1 MRTTKRSKFAALV
14 VGLALVAGAC
24 SDDSDSTTTTA
35 ATDQTGGGDT
45 TVAPG
50 DETTVPGTD
59 PVSGGGGTVTY
70 AAEQEYVSYN
80 NGTADQN
87 LFAST
92 LVLNMLLPGT
102 YIVKPDLSFELWDD
116 MMVSAGIT
124 VEDPQTVEYVVKP
137 EAVWSDGDPIDCDD
151 FYMAWLAN
159 SGKLEKPNPDFT
171 TPGELDADG
180 NEIPEMLPVFNTAS
194 TTGYDSI
201 ESVECSEDGKT
212 ITTVFAT
219 PYPDWQ
225 GMFGALLPA
234 HIVEANA
241 GVDDIMA
248 VDTTATSADAEA
260 LGDFWSTGFVG
271 VTEGVTISGAWYEI
285 DSFTPGQDLI
295 LKRNEAFWGTPGNLD
310 NIVFLQV
317 PDATQQP
324 AALENGDVQVI
335 TPQPN
340 PDLVAQIEG
349 MEGVTSDITAGTT
362 WEHYDFNQAN
372 KHLAKVEVRQA
383 LALCINRQEIVDTL
397 VVPIL
402 PDAQVL
408 NNRMYVP
415 ESPDYA
421 DNSGD
426 FAVQDIDG
434 AKALLE
440 GAGYTMGDDDVYVD
454 ADGERLSLRLGRRDP
469 NPRRQSTNE
478 LFAEQC
484 AAAGIELTD
493 DPAEDMNAVRL
504 PASDYD
510 IILFAWVSTPFQ
522 SANTSIY
529 SPGGDQNYNSIDI
542 PELTDLF
549 AQANAEFDPAARAD
563 LMNQID
569 TILWENMA
577 TLPLFQFQNM
587 VAFSDTVSGVE
598 FNDPAGVTWNANEWA
613 ITA

>member
-1 MRTTKRSKFAALV
+1 VRTTKRSKFAALV
-14 VGLALVAGAC
+14 VGFALVAGAC

-35 ATDQTGGGDT
+35 ATETTGGGT
-45 TVAPG
+45 A
-50 DETTVPGTD
+50 
-59 PVSGGGGTVTY
+59 TY

-87 LFAST
+87 LFSST
-92 LVLNMLLPGT
+92 LVLNMLLPGSF
-102 YIVKPDLSFELWDD
+102 IVKPDLSFELWDE
-116 MMVSAGIT
+116 MMVSAAIT
-124 VEDPQTVEYVVKP
+124 VDDPQTVEYVVKP

-159 SGKLEKPNPDFT
+159 SGKLEQPNPDFT
-171 TPGELDADG
+171 AAGQLDADG
-180 NEIPEMLPVFNTAS
+180 NEIPETLPVFNTAS

-201 ESVECSEDGKT
+201 ESVTCSDDGKT
-212 ITTVFAT
+212 ITTVYAT

-225 GMFGALLPA
+225 GLFSGLLPA
-234 HIVEANA
+234 HIVENNA
-241 GVDDIMA
+241 GVADIVA
-248 VDTTATSADAEA
+248 VDTEATSDDAEA
-260 LGDFWSTGFVG
+260 LGEFWSTGFIG
-271 VTEGVTISGAWYEI
+271 FDPEITISGAQYNI

-295 LKRNEAFWGTPGNLD
+295 LKRNDAFYGTPGTLD
-310 NIVFLQV
+310 QIVFLQV

-340 PDLVAQIEG
+340 ADLVAQVEG
-349 MEGVTSDITAGTT
+349 MDGVSFDISAGTT

-372 KHLAKVEVRQA
+372 KHLAKLEVRKA
-383 LALCINRQEIVDTL
+383 LALCIDRQEIVDTL
-397 VVPIL
+397 VVPIN

-415 ESPDYA
+415 ESPDYS

-426 FAVQDIDG
+426 FATRDVDG

-440 GAGYTMGDDDVYVD
+440 SAGYTMGDDGVYVD

-484 AAAGIELTD
+484 KEAGIELTD

-510 IILFAWVSTPFQ
+510 IILFAWVATPLQ
-522 SANTSIY
+522 SSNTSIY
-529 SPGGDQNYNSIDI
+529 APGGDQNYNGIDI
-542 PELTDLF
+542 PELTGLF
-549 AQANAEFDPAARAD
+549 AQANAEFDPATRAD

-569 TILWENMA
+569 TVLWDNMA

-587 VAFSDTVSGVE
+587 VAFSDTISNVV

-613 ITA
+613 VAV

>member
-1 MRTTKRSKFAALV
+1 VRTTKRSKFVALA
-14 VGLALVAGAC
+14 VGLALVAAAC
-24 SDDSDSTTTTA
+24 SDDKESTTTTA
-35 ATDQTGGGDT
+35 ATEETGGGET
-45 TVAPG
+45 TVAG
-50 DETTVPGTD
+50 ETTVPGTD
-59 PVSGGGGTVTY
+59 PVTEGGGTVTY

-80 NGTADQN
+80 NGTSDQN

-92 LVLNMLLPGT
+92 LVLNMILPGSF
-102 YIVKPDLSFELWDD
+102 IVKPDLSLVLWDE
-116 MMVSAGIT
+116 MMVSAEVT

-151 FYMAWLAN
+151 YYMAWLAN
-159 SGKLEKPNPDFT
+159 SGKLSKPNPDFT

-180 NEIPEMLPVFNTAS
+180 NEIPETLPVFNTAS

-201 ESVECSEDGKT
+201 DSVTCSEDGKT
-212 ITTVFAT
+212 ITTVYAT

-225 GMFGALLPA
+225 GLFSGLLPA
-234 HIVEANA
+234 HVVETNA
-241 GVDDIMA
+241 GVEDIMA
-248 VDTTATSADAEA
+248 VDTAATSPDAEA

-271 VTEGVTISGAWYEI
+271 VTEGVTISGAWYEF
-285 DSFTPGQDLI
+285 DSFTAGQDLI
-295 LKRNEAFWGTPGNLD
+295 LKRNEAFWGTPGVVDQL
-310 NIVFLQV
+310 VFLQV

-340 PDLVAQIEG
+340 PDLVAQIAG
-349 MEGVTSDITAGTT
+349 MAGVTSDITAGTT

-372 KHLAKVEVRQA
+372 KHLAKLAVRQA
-383 LALCINRQEIVDTL
+383 LALCIDRQEIVDTL
-397 VVPIL
+397 VVPIN

-408 NNRMYVP
+408 NNRVYVP

-426 FAVQDIDG
+426 YGVQNIDG

-440 GAGYTMGDDDVYVD
+440 GAGYTMGDDGVYVD

-484 AAAGIELTD
+484 ALAGVELID
-493 DPAEDMNAVRL
+493 DPAEDMNSVRL

-510 IILFAWVSTPFQ
+510 IILFAWVASPFQ
-522 SANTSIY
+522 SSNTGIY
-529 SPGGDQNYNSIDI
+529 VPGGDQNYNNSNI
-542 PELTDLF
+542 PQLIDLF
-549 AQANAEFDPAARAD
+549 AQANAEFDQAVRAD

-569 TILWENMA
+569 TVLWENMA

-587 VAFSDTVSGVE
+587 VAYSDTVSGVE

-613 ITA
+613 LAV

>member
-1 MRTTKRSKFAALV
+1 VRTTKRSKFAALV
-14 VGLALVAGAC
+14 VGFALVAGAC

-35 ATDQTGGGDT
+35 ATETTGGGT
-45 TVAPG
+45 A
-50 DETTVPGTD
+50 
-59 PVSGGGGTVTY
+59 TY

-87 LFAST
+87 LFSST
-92 LVLNMLLPGT
+92 LVLNMLLPGSF
-102 YIVKPDLSFELWDD
+102 IVKPDLSFELWDE
-116 MMVSAGIT
+116 MMVSAAIT
-124 VEDPQTVEYVVKP
+124 VDDPQTVEYVVKP

-151 FYMAWLAN
+151 YYMSWLAN

-171 TPGELDADG
+171 APGQLDADG
-180 NEIPEMLPVFNTAS
+180 NEIPETLPVFNTAS

-201 ESVECSEDGKT
+201 ESVTCSDDGKT
-212 ITTVFAT
+212 ITTVYAT

-225 GMFGALLPA
+225 GLFSGLLPA
-234 HIVEANA
+234 HIVENNA
-241 GVDDIMA
+241 GVADIVA
-248 VDTTATSADAEA
+248 VDTEATSDDAEA
-260 LGDFWSTGFVG
+260 LGEFWSTGFIG
-271 VTEGVTISGAWYEI
+271 FDPEITISGAQYNI

-295 LKRNEAFWGTPGNLD
+295 LKRNDAFYGTPGTLD
-310 NIVFLQV
+310 QIVFLQV

-340 PDLVAQIEG
+340 ADLVAQVEG
-349 MEGVTSDITAGTT
+349 MDGVSFDISAGTT

-372 KHLAKVEVRQA
+372 KHLAKLEVRKA
-383 LALCINRQEIVDTL
+383 LALCIDRQEIVDTL
-397 VVPIL
+397 VVPIN

-415 ESPDYA
+415 ESPDYS

-426 FAVQDIDG
+426 FATRDVDG

-440 GAGYTMGDDDVYVD
+440 SAGYTMGDDGVYVD

-484 AAAGIELTD
+484 KEAGIELTD

-510 IILFAWVSTPFQ
+510 IILFAWVATPLQ
-522 SANTSIY
+522 SSNTSIY
-529 SPGGDQNYNSIDI
+529 APGGDQNYNGIDI
-542 PELTDLF
+542 PELTGLF
-549 AQANAEFDPAARAD
+549 AQANAEFDPATRAD

-569 TILWENMA
+569 TVLWDNMA

-587 VAFSDTVSGVE
+587 VAYSDTMSNVV

-613 ITA
+613 VAV

>member
-1 MRTTKRSKFAALV
+1 VRTTKRSKFAALV
-14 VGLALVAGAC
+14 VGFALVAGAC

-35 ATDQTGGGDT
+35 ATETTGGGT
-45 TVAPG
+45 A
-50 DETTVPGTD
+50 
-59 PVSGGGGTVTY
+59 TY

-87 LFAST
+87 LFSST
-92 LVLNMLLPGT
+92 LVLNMLLPGSF
-102 YIVKPDLSFELWDD
+102 IVKPDLSFELWDE
-116 MMVSAGIT
+116 MMVSAAIT
-124 VEDPQTVEYVVKP
+124 VDDPQTVEYVVKP

-151 FYMAWLAN
+151 YYMSWLAN

-171 TPGELDADG
+171 APGQLDADG
-180 NEIPEMLPVFNTAS
+180 NEIPETLPVFNTAS

-201 ESVECSEDGKT
+201 ESVTCSDDGKT
-212 ITTVFAT
+212 ITTVYAT

-225 GMFGALLPA
+225 GLFSGLLPA
-234 HIVEANA
+234 HIVENNA
-241 GVDDIMA
+241 GVADIVA
-248 VDTTATSADAEA
+248 VDTEATSDDAEA
-260 LGDFWSTGFVG
+260 LGEFWSTGFIG
-271 VTEGVTISGAWYEI
+271 FDPEITISGAQYNI

-295 LKRNEAFWGTPGNLD
+295 LKRNDAFYGTPGTLD
-310 NIVFLQV
+310 QIVFLQV

-340 PDLVAQIEG
+340 ADLVAQVEG
-349 MEGVTSDITAGTT
+349 MDGVSFDISAGTT

-372 KHLAKVEVRQA
+372 KHLAKLEVRKA
-383 LALCINRQEIVDTL
+383 LALCIDRQEIVDTL
-397 VVPIL
+397 VVPIN

-415 ESPDYA
+415 ESPDYS

-426 FAVQDIDG
+426 FATRDVDG

-440 GAGYTMGDDDVYVD
+440 SAGYTMGDDGVYVD

-484 AAAGIELTD
+484 KEAGIELTD

-510 IILFAWVSTPFQ
+510 IILFAWVATPLQ
-522 SANTSIY
+522 SSNTSIY
-529 SPGGDQNYNSIDI
+529 APGGDQNYNGIDI
-542 PELTDLF
+542 PELTGLF
-549 AQANAEFDPAARAD
+549 AQANAEFDPATRAD

-569 TILWENMA
+569 TVLWDNMA

-587 VAFSDTVSGVE
+587 VAFSDTISNVV

-613 ITA
+613 VAV